1 MNKPEAE
8 TTKPQQQQE
17 PAGDDEVF
25 IGEIVN
31 IYGKSGAGGDITQ
44 CRVLLEHNKRT
55 ITRSV
60 AGPVEIGM
68 KLSLRECVRE
78 SRRMR

>member
-1 MNKPEAE
+1 MNKQEGE
-8 TTKPQQQQE
+8 KIQQE
-17 PAGDDEVF
+17 QTGDDQVY
-25 IGEIVN
+25 IAEIVN
-31 IYGKSGAGGDITQ
+31 IFGKYGAGGDITQ
-44 CRVLLEHNKRT
+44 CRVLLAHNKRT